1 METTSPRIRSLLRQA
16 DKIAESGKRSAAE
29 KLYRQIIDEAPET
42 TNAWTGLATVLRDPA
57 QKEAALQRAL
67 EIDPEN
73 TTAIHQLAILHGEI
87 PAETEPPE
95 EVLAQDTNLESEQ
108 HHEASIVAPPSE
120 PDVRASEGGADE
132 MLLEPIAAEVIAE
145 ETVSGEEDDHILEH
159 DDHILEQVQEVLYCA
174 NHPHRETHLRCNRCG
189 KPICSS
195 CAKSTPVGYR
205 CPECIREHE
214 EIYYTATT
222 IDYIVAVTIA
232 LPLSVV
238 AGYLATLIGIFVI
251 FLAAA
256 AGNLIGRLVF
266 RAVGKRRGRWI
277 PQLVS
282 GAIIF
287 GGILAASPYLYALLL
302 GNIGISFRLLWVGIY
317 IFIASGAA
325 YYQMR

>member
-1 METTSPRIRSLLRQA
+1 MEKTTPRIRSLLRQA
-16 DKIAESGKRSAAE
+16 EKVAGSGKRSAAE
-29 KLYRQIIDEAPET
+29 KLFRQIIDEAPET
-42 TNAWTGLATVLRDPA
+42 TSAWSGLAGVLRDPA
-57 QKEAALQRAL
+57 QKEAALQKAR

-73 TTAIHQLAILHGEI
+73 TSAIHQLAILHGEI
-87 PAETEPPE
+87 PAETAPLE
-95 EVLAQDTNLESEQ
+95 EAPAQDTPLENEQ
-108 HHEASIVAPPSE
+108 HHEASIVAPSSG
-120 PDVRASEGGADE
+120 PDVRASEGGPDG
-132 MLLEPIAAEVIAE
+132 MLLEPIAAEVIATE
-145 ETVSGEEDDHILEH
+145 KVTDEEDDHILEH
-159 DDHILEQVQEVLYCA
+159 DDHILEHVEEVLYCA

-195 CAKSTPVGYR
+195 CAKPTPVGYR

-222 IDYIVAVTIA
+222 VDYIVAVAIA

-238 AGYLATLIGIFVI
+238 AGYIATLIGIFVI

-266 RAVGKRRGRWI
+266 RTVGRRRGRWI

-317 IFIASGAA
+317 VFIASGAA
-325 YYQMR
+325 YYQIR